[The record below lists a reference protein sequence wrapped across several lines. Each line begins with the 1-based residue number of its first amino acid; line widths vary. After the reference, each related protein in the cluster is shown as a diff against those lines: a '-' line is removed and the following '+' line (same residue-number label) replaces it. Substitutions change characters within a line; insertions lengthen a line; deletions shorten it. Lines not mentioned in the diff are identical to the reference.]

1 MRVVH
6 AGPALVVAL
15 EEERMTW
22 IVTTSAAQALA
33 SFVVGYGVA
42 AVIIG
47 RQNPEAPCAPAE
59 PAVAKRLRNR
69 RWFWE

>member
-15 EEERMTW
+15 EEERVTW

-47 RQNPEAPCAPAE
+47 RQNQ
-59 PAVAKRLRNR
+59 KRRAHLRSR
-69 RWFWE
+69 LQPSA

>member
-6 AGPALVVAL
+6 AGAALVVAVA
-15 EEERMTW
+15 EERMNSVLW

-47 RQNPEAPCAPAE
+47 RQNQ
-59 PAVAKRLRNR
+59 KRRAHLRSR
-69 RWFWE
+69 LQPSA